1 MAMHGEFPKIFQSTM
16 ENKAMKNTRNRT
28 GDAGKP
34 TRDSILISL
43 EVPRKLLEEF
53 DLLTIN
59 NPEVNRSPWDFPDG
73 AISRTRLI
81 QRIMAKHVQER
92 KDMEAGKNEH

>member
-1 MAMHGEFPKIFQSTM
+1 M
-16 ENKAMKNTRNRT
+16 ENKAMKNTRKQA

-59 NPEVNRSPWDFPDG
+59 NPEVSRSPWDFPDRD
-73 AISRTRLI
+73 ISRTRLI
-81 QRIMAKHVQER
+81 QRIMSNHVQER
-92 KDMEAGKNEH
+92 KDAEARS